1 MEQPSDLRGALDA
14 AVAGIAV
21 RDLATAVER
30 LVGQYRQGFDVRAAG
45 RPSGSNPSRRAG
57 GEPSEP
63 ILRSSADV
71 AAYTAYRMPA
81 TFAAVRSALTQLAAA
96 SPGSRPRTHLD
107 IGGGTGAAVWAA
119 AQVFDSLTSVTVLDQ
134 VAEALA
140 MGGRLARHAISPAL
154 RTATW
159 RQAGVAG
166 DFPEADLVTMSYVLG
181 ELSEP
186 DQRDV
191 VRRAAVAGSA
201 EGAAVVIVEPG
212 TPAGYQRVLAARAT
226 LIELGLSVAAP
237 CPHQRDCPL
246 PAGRDWC
253 HFAVRVN
260 RSSLH
265 RQIKQAEL
273 GYEDEKFSYI
283 AAVRGPVRAAA
294 GRVLRHPQ
302 SRKGLVTLEV
312 CGRDGDTAR
321 QLVSKRQGELYRAAR
336 DAGWGDAWPPGDVT

>member
-1 MEQPSDLRGALDA
+1 
-14 AVAGIAV
+14 
-21 RDLATAVER
+21 
-30 LVGQYRQGFDVRAAG
+30 
-45 RPSGSNPSRRAG
+45 
-57 GEPSEP
+57 
-63 ILRSSADV
+63 
-71 AAYTAYRMPA
+71 MPA

-119 AQVFDSLTSVTVLDQ
+119 TQVFDSLTSVTVLDQ

-201 EGAAVVIVEPG
+201 QGAAVVIVEPG

-237 CPHQRDCPL
+237 CPHQGDCPL
-246 PAGRDWC
+246 PAGRAWVPL
-253 HFAVRVN
+253 AVAQ
-260 RSSLH
+260 H
-265 RQIKQAEL
+265 R
-273 GYEDEKFSYI
+273 
-283 AAVRGPVRAAA
+283 
-294 GRVLRHPQ
+294 
-302 SRKGLVTLEV
+302 
-312 CGRDGDTAR
+312 
-321 QLVSKRQGELYRAAR
+321 
-336 DAGWGDAWPPGDVT
+336 